1 MRYQRLKLL
10 SLMSLLTLTLALAP
24 VAMSAPTKPDAT
36 PSSAAQAPATAPAS
50 APTPE
55 TQAPT
60 PETQAPASETQ
71 APASAEIAGT
81 YSGNAK
87 SKVFHRQG
95 CRYFSCKTC
104 TLIFASPAEATAK
117 GFKPC
122 KICMK

>member
-50 APTPE
+50 
-55 TQAPT
+55 APT